1 MCASCS
7 IYSANTKR
15 KQNCIF
21 NCITT
26 WLSMWC
32 KRRQKHLLRLWC
44 GRIVQRICILCLYM
58 FLIHIHRLHWND
70 NRLSKMRLQCDW
82 HQMRRGNRSSRCRQV
97 KSMECL
103 SRNPVKHQQSM
114 QMLYTC
120 NHSRASRVC
129 GIQNRFEPNSL
140 CENLFADQSSSS
152 GSTGRISES
161 AIDMLAHLF
170 PHSKRS
176 VLELIL
182 RRCDLDLLKAIEQ
195 CRPTPSAF
203 KPISTQ
209 VCLKFAFIHYLYEWK
224 VFIYFLFLFNCIW
237 QKSQSSSSS
246 MEPRSI
252 TAAAT
257 AATTVVTATTSP
269 SYCAP
274 MLAAYP
280 KWVFPMSI
288 PFSMDPIA
296 AHHSANSAFKCIFTN
311 CPMCVYQIE
320 KYWAQNPVR
329 FSLCGWTK

>member
-1 MCASCS
+1 
-7 IYSANTKR
+7 
-15 KQNCIF
+15 
-21 NCITT
+21 
-26 WLSMWC
+26 
-32 KRRQKHLLRLWC
+32 
-44 GRIVQRICILCLYM
+44 
-58 FLIHIHRLHWND
+58 
-70 NRLSKMRLQCDW
+70 MRLASNEA
-82 HQMRRGNRSSRCRQV
+82 G
-97 KSMECL
+97 KSIESLPPGKIYGMSVTKPCETPAIDANAL
-103 SRNPVKHQQSM
+103 HVQPLKSIAGMWNS
-114 QMLYTC
+114 
-120 NHSRASRVC
+120 
-129 GIQNRFEPNSL
+129 IRFESTLLYEIPFS
-140 CENLFADQSSSS
+140 DQSLSS

-170 PHSKRS
+170 PHRKRS

-209 VCLKFAFIHYLYEWK
+209 VGPLIAFIHNFYERKASTFWLL
-224 VFIYFLFLFNCIW
+224 INCIW
-237 QKSQSSSSS
+237 QKTQSSSSS

-252 TAAAT
+252 TATAT
-257 AATTVVTATTSP
+257 ATTVVAATTSP

-311 CPMCVYQIE
+311 CPMCVCQIE
-320 KYWAQNPVR
+320 KYWARNPVR
-329 FSLCGWTK
+329 FSFCGWIKKNRDMFGIIHWKYRRAHSMKLTLFLVAVPRFCNIKSVRESFEMYYEVSSY